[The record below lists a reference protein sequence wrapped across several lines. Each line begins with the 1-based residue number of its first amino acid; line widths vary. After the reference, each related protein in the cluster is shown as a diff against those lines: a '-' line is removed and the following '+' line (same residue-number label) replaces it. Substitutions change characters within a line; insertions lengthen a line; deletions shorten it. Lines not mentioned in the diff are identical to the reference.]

1 MDIIED
7 ILKLSLDYDLCH
19 LGTRNTSKQILKSTH
34 FLQEFIRISFQ
45 QDKNASILDILRS
58 SFISHQ
64 TC

>member
-1 MDIIED
+1 MGIVED

-19 LGTRNTSKQILKSTH
+19 FGTRNTKEQILKDTH
-34 FLQEFIRISFQ
+34 FLQEFIRIFFQ